1 MAGYGISDFIYP
13 IQTKEMR
20 ENDEDPRI
28 KVSDML
34 QGDKRLDGESYEDY
48 KTRLKVEKKLVRDY
62 LKGYLIEM

>member
-28 KVSDML
+28 KVSDM
-34 QGDKRLDGESYEDY
+34 
-48 KTRLKVEKKLVRDY
+48 
-62 LKGYLIEM
+62 